1 MSTDNFWDDET
12 VKEFH
17 EWIPKQP
24 HERWVNY
31 DWLIDTFKSS
41 HTSKGRGEGES
52 VFDEN
57 KINERLRQ
65 IAELEEAF
73 NAGKFFKDFE
83 SFCKYKSKL

>member
-1 MSTDNFWDDET
+1 MSTDNFVWTDAEVKQLLREVTSYVAPDHWQKIVDD
-12 VKEFH
+12 
-17 EWIPKQP
+17 
-24 HERWVNY
+24 
-31 DWLIDTFKSS
+31 FKSS

-57 KINERLRQ
+57 KTNERLRQ
-65 IAELEEAF
+65 IAEMEEAF